1 MANPLGEKM
10 DELLP
15 EEEFTDD
22 ELVEEETPVTT
33 APEATGEDNH
43 DTESQEGNEEVINAE
58 DLLISESEES
68 EHLYYENYMEMDFFK
83 DSVPEIMSMGII
95 SGFGLATILALIG
108 YGIFK
113 AISIAFNINTTKG
126 E

>member
-1 MANPLGEKM
+1 M
-10 DELLP
+10 DLMP
-15 EEEFTDD
+15 EEELVEYD
-22 ELVEEETPVTT
+22 ELVEEEIPVTT
-33 APEATGEDNH
+33 SPVETEEENQGSENEETGN
-43 DTESQEGNEEVINAE
+43 QEENTEEVINAE

-68 EHLYYENYMEMDFFK
+68 EHVYYENYMEMDFFE
-83 DSVPEIMSMGII
+83 DSVPQIMSMGII

-113 AISIAFNINTTKG
+113 AINIAFNINTTKG

>member
-1 MANPLGEKM
+1 M
-10 DELLP
+10 DLMP
-15 EEEFTDD
+15 EEELVEYD

-33 APEATGEDNH
+33 APVNMGEENQGSESEETGN
-43 DTESQEGNEEVINAE
+43 QEENTEEVINAE

-68 EHLYYENYMEMDFFK
+68 EHVYYENYMEMDFFE
-83 DSVPEIMSMGII
+83 DSVPQIMSMGII

-113 AISIAFNINTTKG
+113 AINIAFNINTTKG

>member
-1 MANPLGEKM
+1 M
-10 DELLP
+10 DLMP
-15 EEEFTDD
+15 EEELVEYD

-33 APEATGEDNH
+33 APVNTGEENQQGA
-43 DTESQEGNEEVINAE
+43 ENEEAGNEEEQTEEVINAE
-58 DLLISESEES
+58 DLPISESEES
-68 EHLYYENYMEMDFFK
+68 EHVYYENYMEMDFFE
-83 DSVPEIMSMGII
+83 DSVPQIMSMGII

-113 AISIAFNINTTKG
+113 AINIAFNINTTKG